1 VSAQRYLINIP
12 MKSMSLSL
20 VFSMLLAFCVQAQ
33 TTAPKP
39 MLRPAGNGRVT
50 ATSPNKNVTVTYG
63 QPSLNGKP
71 VVGMNGALKYG
82 TLWQTGANGPTE
94 ISFAKGVLFDGRQI
108 KPGKYTLYTL
118 PGSSDW
124 IVMLNTRPGITDYAK
139 IKGTNVAEVKRRA
152 KVATTAADK
161 LMISPTDSALYI
173 MWGELSV
180 MVPMK

>member
-1 VSAQRYLINIP
+1 
-12 MKSMSLSL
+12 MKAMSLSL
-20 VFSMLLAFCVQAQ
+20 VLSLLLAFCAQAQ

-39 MLRPAGNGRVT
+39 MLRPAGNGRVM
-50 ATSPNKNVTVTYG
+50 ATSANKNVTVTYG
-63 QPSLNGKP
+63 QPALNGKRAL
-71 VVGMNGALKYG
+71 GMNGALKAG

-94 ISFAKGVLFDGRQI
+94 ISFARGVMFDGRQV

-124 IVMLNTRPGITDYAK
+124 IVMLNTRAGLTDYDKAQA
-139 IKGTNVAEVKRRA
+139 TNVVETKRRA
-152 KVATTAADK
+152 KQASTAADK

-173 MWGELSV
+173 MWGEYSV